1 VPDDQSFSDLS
12 DRQDAEISAQPLS
25 SPSINDNSHL
35 SLSDHNEQ
43 LTENE
48 TSFQAAKSSLTFTNG
63 LALVIGL
70 QIGSGI
76 FSAPSQVSRHVVS
89 AGSAVTVWFLGGLLV
104 WTGAASFIELGL
116 AIPRN
121 GGVQEYLRH
130 CYGDFLGFLFT
141 CIWVA
146 ISKPS
151 AMAMIA
157 MVFSDH
163 FCHVIFPATWSYP
176 LLSKLVA
183 LLGLAFITFINCLGA
198 RTGAVAANGFL
209 VLKLFAVFSIAFTGI
224 GFAITGKSE
233 GPSSSGHGW
242 FGKDPQFDS
251 WTIWVFVGNYV
262 TALFG
267 ALFCYGGWETVCCH
281 LSFTNSCSRN
291 AQIGFVAGDMR
302 DPARDLPRV
311 INTAMAIV
319 IIGFVLMDIAL
330 YVAVPIEAMRDNSTP
345 AVVSSLYLSNIPF
358 PKAYLPLTNS
368 LGQQG
373 ICFQG
378 TRRCWWVPLLIH
390 DFGVCHG
397 CLERQRLRHC
407 KTLCRR

>member
-1 VPDDQSFSDLS
+1 MSSTYEPLVPDNQPFLELS
-12 DRQDAEISAQPLS
+12 DTQDAEFSAQPQS

-35 SLSDHNEQ
+35 SLSDHSDQ
-43 LTENE
+43 LIEHE
-48 TSFQAAKSSLTFTNG
+48 TAVQTAKASLTFTNG

-76 FSAPSQVSRHVVS
+76 FSAPSQVSKHVAS
-89 AGSAVTVWFLGGLLV
+89 AGSGVTVWFLAGLLV

-116 AIPRN
+116 AIPKN

-141 CIWVA
+141 WVWVA

-163 FCHVIFPATWSYP
+163 FCHAIFPATWSHL

-183 LLGLAFITFINCLGA
+183 LFGLAFIAFINCLGA
-198 RTGAVAANGFL
+198 RIGAVAANGFL
-209 VLKLFAVFSIAFTGI
+209 VLKLFAVFSIVFTGI
-224 GFAITGKSE
+224 GFAMTGKSE

-242 FGKDPQFDS
+242 FGKDSQFDS

-267 ALFCYGGWETVCCH
+267 ALFCYGGWETVWCH
-281 LSFTNSCSRN
+281 LSLYKFLLTQRTDWLRHWRYERPCTRPSSRHKYSN
-291 AQIGFVAGDMR
+291 GRCDCWVCFDGR
-302 DPARDLPRV
+302 
-311 INTAMAIV
+311 
-319 IIGFVLMDIAL
+319 
-330 YVAVPIEAMRDNSTP
+330 
-345 AVVSSLYLSNIPF
+345 SSLRCSSNRSN
-358 PKAYLPLTNS
+358 AR
-368 LGQQG
+368 QQHTCG
-373 ICFQG
+373 S
-378 TRRCWWVPLLIH
+378 
-390 DFGVCHG
+390 
-397 CLERQRLRHC
+397 
-407 KTLCRR
+407 K

>member
-1 VPDDQSFSDLS
+1 MCYTHCLNRSGTYALISSTYEPLAPDNQPFSELS
-12 DRQDAEISAQPLS
+12 DTQDAKFSAHPLS
-25 SPSINDNSHL
+25 SLSVNDSSHL
-35 SLSDHNEQ
+35 SLSDHSEQ
-43 LTENE
+43 LTEHE
-48 TSFQAAKSSLTFTNG
+48 TSVQVEKASLTFTNG

-76 FSAPSQVSRHVVS
+76 FSAPSQVSKHVAS
-89 AGSAVTVWFLGGLLV
+89 AGSGLTVWFLAGLLV

-116 AIPRN
+116 AIPKN

-141 CIWVA
+141 WVWVA

-151 AMAMIA
+151 ATAMIA

-163 FCHVIFPATWSYP
+163 FCLAIFPETWSHL

-183 LLGLAFITFINCLGA
+183 LLGLAFITCINCLGA

-224 GFAITGKSE
+224 GFAVTGKSE
-233 GPSSSGHGW
+233 GPSSSDHGW
-242 FGKDPQFDS
+242 FGKDSQFDS

-267 ALFCYGGWETVCCH
+267 ALFSYGGWETVCCH
-281 LSFTNSCSRN
+281 PSFTSSCSLN

-302 DPARDLPRV
+302 DPVRDLPRV
-311 INTAMAIV
+311 INTAMAVVIV
-319 IIGFVLMDIAL
+319 GFVLMDVAL
-330 YVAVPIEAMRDNSTP
+330 YVAVPIEAMRSNSTP
-345 AVVSSLYLSNIPF
+345 TVVSSLYLSDIPF
-358 PKAYLPLTNS
+358 SK
-368 LGQQG
+368 
-373 ICFQG
+373 I
-378 TRRCWWVPLLIH
+378 
-390 DFGVCHG
+390 
-397 CLERQRLRHC
+397 
-407 KTLCRR
+407 LCSI